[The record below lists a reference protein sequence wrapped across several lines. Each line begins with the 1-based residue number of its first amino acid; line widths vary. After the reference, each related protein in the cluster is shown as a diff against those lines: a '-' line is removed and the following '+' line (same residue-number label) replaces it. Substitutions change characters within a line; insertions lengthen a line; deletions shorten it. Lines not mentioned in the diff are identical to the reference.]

1 MPSGLALSSLDATM
15 PGLWPCFEPERAML
29 REAPALRPDG
39 DLLARLR
46 RSSLKERSK
55 SSVEVLRPRD
65 FHRDVRPTQPPVEAE
80 SLFHQHWWLDAV
92 AGSQW
97 QEVTVADNG
106 TVVGRLPYVETKTF
120 GMRVLG
126 MPPFTK
132 MLGPWIAPRPGK
144 TVTRRQRT
152 MRIISELIEQ
162 LPSHAYFKQHLPAV
176 WDYALPFQFAG
187 YGLGIDQTFE
197 IDCRRDPEELWSEM
211 HNKTRTLIRR
221 TGKTHNIEE
230 SVDPV
235 EFFRLYQRNV
245 EREGRA
251 NYYERAA
258 FLRLYHACR
267 AHDACTILGL
277 RDHDGAL
284 VAGLFVV
291 WSSDRTSALMLTRY
305 GSEAG
310 AGAAEML
317 VWQAILAANKRQQI
331 LDMDG
336 ISSQKDAHRY
346 LHFGGELRP
355 RLVISGGSLF
365 IPVLKV
371 LRRSMAWKFGSEKR
385 FV

>member
-1 MPSGLALSSLDATM
+1 M
-15 PGLWPCFEPERAML
+15 
-29 REAPALRPDG
+29 
-39 DLLARLR
+39 
-46 RSSLKERSK
+46 
-55 SSVEVLRPRD
+55 
-65 FHRDVRPTQPPVEAE
+65 
-80 SLFHQHWWLDAV
+80 
-92 AGSQW
+92 
-97 QEVTVADNG
+97 
-106 TVVGRLPYVETKTF
+106 
-120 GMRVLG
+120 
-126 MPPFTK
+126 
-132 MLGPWIAPRPGK
+132 
-144 TVTRRQRT
+144 
-152 MRIISELIEQ
+152 
-162 LPSHAYFKQHLPAV
+162 
-176 WDYALPFQFAG
+176 
-187 YGLGIDQTFE
+187 
-197 IDCRRDPEELWSEM
+197 
-211 HNKTRTLIRR
+211 
-221 TGKTHNIEE
+221 
-230 SVDPV
+230 
-235 EFFRLYQRNV
+235 
-245 EREGRA
+245 

-336 ISSQKDAHRY
+336 VSSQKDAHRY

-365 IPVLKV
+365 IPALKV
-371 LRRSMAWKFGSEKR
+371 LRRSMAWRFGSEKR

>member
-1 MPSGLALSSLDATM
+1 MPSGLALSPVDATM
-15 PGLWPCFEPERAML
+15 LGLWPRFEAEGVLL
-29 REAPALRPDG
+29 REAPALRGDDG
-39 DLLARLR
+39 VLARLL

-55 SSVEVLRPRD
+55 SSVEGLRPHD
-65 FHRDVRPTQPPVEAE
+65 FHRDARPTQPPVEAE
-80 SLFHQHWWLDAV
+80 SRFHQHWWLDA
-92 AGSQW
+92 
-97 QEVTVADNG
+97 EVTVADNG
-106 TVVGRLPYVETKTF
+106 TVVGRLPYVETRTF

-152 MRIISELIEQ
+152 TRIISELIEQ

-176 WDYALPFQFAG
+176 WDYALQFQFAG

-211 HNKTRTLIRR
+211 QNKTRTLIRR

-230 SVDPV
+230 SVDPF

-245 EREGRA
+245 EREGRV

-336 ISSQKDAHRY
+336 VSSQKDAHRY

-365 IPVLKV
+365 IPALKV
-371 LRRSMAWKFGSEKR
+371 LRRSMAWRFGSEKR